1 MLKSIITFLSLL
13 AVVQSACDNGCSGH
27 GECQLH
33 GVCKC
38 HDNWGVG
45 LSHLSGDC
53 SERICPFELAW
64 VDTPDML
71 DHFTNML
78 NVPTEEFAIVTVVN
92 VNASLVTKVKLAR
105 EPLALMIALVMVVA
119 CTSKTYHMLLYPKI
133 IKRLISS
140 NKVLRLS
147 NTTNGTTP
155 RLAVAI
161 ATQVMVMLI
170 APRDCA
176 IKALMLWM
184 PDLT

>member
-1 MLKSIITFLSLL
+1 MVARVTASANFMVFASAMTTGVWGFLIFQVIALSVSALLNSL
-13 AVVQSACDNGCSGH
+13 
-27 GECQLH
+27 
-33 GVCKC
+33 
-38 HDNWGVG
+38 G
-45 LSHLSGDC
+45 LILLT
-53 SERICPFELAW
+53 R
-64 VDTPDML
+64 L